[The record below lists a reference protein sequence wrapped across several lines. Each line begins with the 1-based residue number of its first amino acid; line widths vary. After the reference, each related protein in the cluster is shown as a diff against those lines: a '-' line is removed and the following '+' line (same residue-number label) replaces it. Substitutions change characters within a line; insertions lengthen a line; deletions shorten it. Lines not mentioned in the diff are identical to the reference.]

1 VSPLFATLADLPG
14 RGKNDLR
21 PLRVVVSSRAPVP
34 EAEVSAF
41 HRRFGLSLRQVYGSA
56 VTGAISVNGEP
67 GAGTVPGSIGRPLR
81 GVRVKVVAGGAIAVA
96 SPFAATEF
104 LDDPAATAARFRDG
118 YFLSGD
124 VGANVS
130 GG

>member
-1 VSPLFATLADLPG
+1 VA
-14 RGKNDLR
+14 
-21 PLRVVVSSRAPVP
+21 
-34 EAEVSAF
+34 EAEASAF

-56 VTGAISVNGEP
+56 VTGAISVNGAP
-67 GAGTVPGSIGRPLR
+67 GAGTAPGSIGRPLK

-118 YFLSGD
+118 FYLSGD
-124 VGANVS
+124 IGAKAS
-130 GG
+130 GGTIAITGWLS